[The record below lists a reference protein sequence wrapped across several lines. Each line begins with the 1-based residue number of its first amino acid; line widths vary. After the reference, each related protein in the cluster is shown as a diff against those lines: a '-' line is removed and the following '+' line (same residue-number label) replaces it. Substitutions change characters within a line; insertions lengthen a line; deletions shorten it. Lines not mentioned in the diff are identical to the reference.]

1 MRRLINFFILFKEY
15 VVFGVIVLVS
25 FAFMSLSRSEELA
38 PLRSI
43 TTMLVGSLQ
52 TTTAWIPDPF
62 ASEDATDLR
71 KRNILLTSELS
82 RLRRA
87 ETENG
92 ELRKLLNL
100 KSRPEWK
107 LLPTEIIGKTTESDR
122 NMLTISNGESDGVR
136 KGMAVLTD
144 AGLVGRV
151 YATSGGFSLV
161 ENLFNRSLRVSVKD
175 SRTRVDGILTW
186 ESGDELIVRNVPKA
200 LDVQV
205 EDMIV
210 TSEYSTLFPAEV
222 PVGTVTKIESEPNSV
237 FRRVYVKPFA
247 YPLVIEHCYV
257 ILKDTELE
265 KHKLEI
271 EQKIIP
277 SETKKKPK
285 TK

>member
-25 FAFMSLSRSEELA
+25 FALMSLSRSEELA

-87 ETENG
+87 ETENA

-175 SRTRVDGILTW
+175 SRSRVDGILTW
-186 ESGDELIVRNVPKA
+186 ESDDQLIVRNVPKA

-205 EDMIV
+205 EDVIV

-222 PVGTVTKIESEPNSV
+222 PVGIITKIESEPNSV

-265 KHKLEI
+265 KQKLEI